1 MLKTTQMTA
10 AKQWIAVNILP
21 EDCCDGMSEYES
33 TDGLERLAGDDGK
46 QLNARARLLTAS
58 HPKREGAARLL

>member
-1 MLKTTQMTA
+1 MTA

-33 TDGLERLAGDDGK
+33 MDGLERLAGDDGK
-46 QLNARARLLTAS
+46 QLNARAC
-58 HPKREGAARLL
+58 

>member
-46 QLNARARLLTAS
+46 QLNARAC
-58 HPKREGAARLL
+58 

>member
-33 TDGLERLAGDDGK
+33 TDGLERLAG
-46 QLNARARLLTAS
+46 ARRRQAAQCARLLTAS